1 MRLGSSRFPVL
12 VFPDFKRYSR
22 YLHLG
27 RRLVMSIRVLCK
39 APVVLA
45 WLLVSLPAFAQ
56 TTGAITPGKANDPL
70 AQEEPPP
77 GGCMPIG
84 ITAAGETV
92 FPYACKGFIEAHK
105 GKPSPQASETRD
117 EAEPSPSINAAA
129 APAVN
134 AAAAPAVNATNATT
148 APAVNSAT
156 AAATAAVTA
165 PSVNETNVP
174 TVEEKAVAKPD
185 EPAASRTDQA
195 PAAKQRPTR
204 RAAGAPPNCAQF
216 RTFDSVTG
224 MYRDFTGQTRPCV
237 AK

>member
-1 MRLGSSRFPVL
+1 M
-12 VFPDFKRYSR
+12 
-22 YLHLG
+22 
-27 RRLVMSIRVLCK
+27 
-39 APVVLA
+39 LA
-45 WLLVSLPAFAQ
+45 WLTVSLPAFAQ
-56 TTGAITPGKANDPL
+56 TTSSVAPGKANDPV

-92 FPYACKGFIEAHK
+92 FPYVCKGFIEAHK
-105 GKPSPQASETRD
+105 GKSSPQASETRD
-117 EAEPSPSINAAA
+117 EVEPGPSIKAVA

-134 AAAAPAVNATNATT
+134 TAI

-156 AAATAAVTA
+156 ASAAATA
-165 PSVNETNVP
+165 PSVNETGAP

-185 EPAASRTDQA
+185 EPAASRTDES
-195 PAAKQRPTR
+195 PAAKRDQRRTR

-237 AK
+237 SK

>member
-1 MRLGSSRFPVL
+1 
-12 VFPDFKRYSR
+12 
-22 YLHLG
+22 
-27 RRLVMSIRVLCK
+27 MSIRVLCK

-56 TTGAITPGKANDPL
+56 TTGTVTPGNANDPL

-92 FPYACKGFIEAHK
+92 FPYVCKGFIEAHK
-105 GKPSPQASETRD
+105 GKASPQASETRD
-117 EAEPSPSINAAA
+117 QVEARPSINAAA
-129 APAVN
+129 APAGPAVN
-134 AAAAPAVNATNATT
+134 AAAAPAVSATNAAA

-156 AAATAAVTA
+156 AAAAAAVTA
-165 PSVNETNVP
+165 PSVNEASAP

-195 PAAKQRPTR
+195 PAAKREQRPTR

-224 MYRDFTGQTRPCV
+224 MYRDFTGQARPCV
-237 AK
+237 SKEGR

>member
-1 MRLGSSRFPVL
+1 M
-12 VFPDFKRYSR
+12 
-22 YLHLG
+22 G

-39 APVVLA
+39 APAVLA

-56 TTGAITPGKANDPL
+56 TTGAVTPGKANDPS

-84 ITAAGETV
+84 ITVAGETV
-92 FPYACKGFIEAHK
+92 FPYVCKGFIEAHK
-105 GKPSPQASETRD
+105 GKPSPEASETKDQVDPR
-117 EAEPSPSINAAA
+117 PSANAAAAPAVNTAA

-134 AAAAPAVNATNATT
+134 AAAAPAVN
-148 APAVNSAT
+148 SAT
-156 AAATAAVTA
+156 AAAAAAVTA
-165 PSVNETNVP
+165 PSANETSVP

-185 EPAASRTDQA
+185 EPAALRTDQA
-195 PAAKQRPTR
+195 PAAKREQRPMR

-224 MYRDFTGQTRPCV
+224 MYRDFTGQARPCV
-237 AK
+237 SKDGR

>member
-1 MRLGSSRFPVL
+1 M
-12 VFPDFKRYSR
+12 
-22 YLHLG
+22 
-27 RRLVMSIRVLCK
+27 
-39 APVVLA
+39 LA
-45 WLLVSLPAFAQ
+45 WLMVSLPAFAQ
-56 TTGAITPGKANDPL
+56 TTSSVTPGKANDPL

-105 GKPSPQASETRD
+105 GKTSPQASETGD
-117 EAEPSPSINAAA
+117 EVEPRPSINAVA

-134 AAAAPAVNATNATT
+134 AAV

-156 AAATAAVTA
+156 ASAAATAPA
-165 PSVNETNVP
+165 VNETSAP

-185 EPAASRTDQA
+185 EPAASRTDEA
-195 PAAKQRPTR
+195 PAAKQRRGGKAGEGTR

-216 RTFDSVTG
+216 RSFDSVTG

-237 AK
+237 GK